1 MKHFPI
7 ALFVFLSSFSQAI
20 AVVLDLRNLPLG
32 VSSYSL
38 TVDDITI
45 NLGGAGGGGLLV
57 SDTCCFGIDSAGTG
71 DVPNL
76 LDGGSGRA
84 EVLGFVFDQD
94 VFVDSILIS
103 FFGPNDSGSASI
115 KGSSPAVS
123 LQNGVNDLGGIIAR
137 RSSANFITWTGRN
150 ISDPDLGFSIDSI
163 TVRPIPELSCL
174 LLTAVGTPLILR
186 RRRASYTPRQK
197 SPNEKQ
203 AEQDASGNRR

>member
-1 MKHFPI
+1 M
-7 ALFVFLSSFSQAI
+7 
-20 AVVLDLRNLPLG
+20 
-32 VSSYSL
+32 
-38 TVDDITI
+38 
-45 NLGGAGGGGLLV
+45 
-57 SDTCCFGIDSAGTG
+57 SDNCCFGIDSAGTG

-115 KGSSPAVS
+115 KGPSPAMS

-150 ISDPDLGFSIDSI
+150 ISDPNLGFSIDSI
-163 TVRPIPELSCL
+163 TVRPIPEPSCL
-174 LLTAVGTPLILR
+174 LLTAIGMPLILR
-186 RRRASYTPRQK
+186 RRRASYTSRQK
-197 SPNEKQ
+197 TPNEKQ